1 MSPTQV
7 RRRGPGSRAGGDH
20 PTRRELVDAAAHIA
34 DVEGLAGLSVETV
47 TRAAG
52 HAKGTF
58 YVHFNDRSELLVV
71 LHRRFHDELFA
82 GIRAMTHGMPR
93 GPERARAS
101 IRGFLDGCRQQPGV
115 RSMLLQARALPEI
128 AELVRERNDEASREL
143 AADLAGVTPSPRDT
157 ARLLV
162 AATAEVEPDETTST
176 SIASCASRNSGRI
189 ALRRSPTDEL
199 PTQRTVPARP
209 STGVKTG

>member
-1 MSPTQV
+1 MSSAQV

-20 PTRRELVDAAAHIA
+20 PTRLELVNAAIDIV
-34 DVEGLAGLSVETV
+34 DVEGLSGLSVETV

-58 YVHFNDRSELLVV
+58 YVHFSDRTELLVT
-71 LHRRFHDELFA
+71 LHRRFHDELFDR
-82 GIRAMTHGMPR
+82 IRATTHDMPR
-93 GPERARAS
+93 GTERARTRMLA
-101 IRGFLDGCRQQPGV
+101 FLDGCRQQPGV

-128 AELVRERNDEASREL
+128 AELVRERNDEATLEL

-162 AATAEVEPDETTST
+162 AATAE
-176 SIASCASRNSGRI
+176 A
-189 ALRRSPTDEL
+189 ALQEL
-199 PTQRTVPARP
+199 EAHKRLPRLRAALLALVPE
-209 STGVKTG
+209 

>member
-1 MSPTQV
+1 MSSAQV

-20 PTRRELVDAAAHIA
+20 PTRLELVDAAIDIV
-34 DVEGLAGLSVETV
+34 DVEGLSGLSVETV

-58 YVHFNDRSELLVV
+58 YVHFSDRTELLVV
-71 LHRRFHDELFA
+71 LHRRFHDELFDR
-82 GIRAMTHGMPR
+82 IRATTHGMPR

-115 RSMLLQARALPEI
+115 RSMLLQARALPEV
-128 AELVRERNDEASREL
+128 AELVRERNDEATLEL
-143 AADLAGVTPSPRDT
+143 AANLAGLTPSPRDT

-162 AATAEVEPDETTST
+162 AATAEV
-176 SIASCASRNSGRI
+176 
-189 ALRRSPTDEL
+189 ALQEL
-199 PTQRTVPARP
+199 EARKRLPRLRAALLALVP
-209 STGVKTG
+209 G